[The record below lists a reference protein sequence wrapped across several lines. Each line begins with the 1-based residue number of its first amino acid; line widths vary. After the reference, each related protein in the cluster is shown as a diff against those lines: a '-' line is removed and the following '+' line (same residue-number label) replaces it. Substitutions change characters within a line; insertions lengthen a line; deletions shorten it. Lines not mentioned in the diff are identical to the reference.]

1 MNDVPMSAEALRRV
15 IATVPDYRLAWV
27 AQNGAE
33 AVELCEQDT
42 PDLIL
47 MDLIMP
53 VMDGAEATRR
63 IMANTPC
70 AILVVT
76 ATVDGHSAQVFE
88 ALAAGAL
95 DAVETPVLRAS
106 GQPKGAAALKYK
118 INVLGGPI
126 TGEVAKRDS
135 LKPIQDRAVPGPLP
149 NNDLV
154 VIGASAGGPAALAT
168 ILTALPSDFGAA
180 TMIVQHIDVQFAPL
194 MAQWLSERCALPVR
208 IAQSGDRPQSRTV
221 LVAATNDH
229 LVLLKSGLLEYTKE
243 PNDCSYRPSVDV
255 FFDSVVRHWRGKAVG
270 VLLSGMGRDGAK
282 GLKAM
287 RDARSFTIAQ
297 DRESSV
303 VYGMPKAAAE
313 MGAAVEILPVDKI
326 ANRLIQVFPN
336 RSLST
341 KA

>member
-194 MAQWLSERCALPVR
+194 MARVAERNVCA
-208 IAQSGDRPQSRTV
+208 
-221 LVAATNDH
+221 
-229 LVLLKSGLLEYTKE
+229 
-243 PNDCSYRPSVDV
+243 
-255 FFDSVVRHWRGKAVG
+255 
-270 VLLSGMGRDGAK
+270 
-282 GLKAM
+282 
-287 RDARSFTIAQ
+287 ARAHSAI
-297 DRESSV
+297 
-303 VYGMPKAAAE
+303 G
-313 MGAAVEILPVDKI
+313 
-326 ANRLIQVFPN
+326 
-336 RSLST
+336 
-341 KA
+341 